1 MYYAVEI
8 SYVTYSIPGK
18 KLKTHWE
25 NLRVY
30 IYRGKERVSP
40 REIKFS
46 YDYNVHKAKKKRE
59 RERKTQQRVRAKKR
73 KSKKD
78 ALVCRHLRKSEKVHI
93 ALESA
98 VDLWNLPQYSPS
110 RPTKVAA
117 RGVKSGIAFAM
128 RAT

>member
-46 YDYNVHKAKKKRE
+46 YDYNVHKAKKK
-59 RERKTQQRVRAKKR
+59 ERKREENATKSPGKEEEKQKGRA
-73 KSKKD
+73 
-78 ALVCRHLRKSEKVHI
+78 
-93 ALESA
+93 
-98 VDLWNLPQYSPS
+98 
-110 RPTKVAA
+110 
-117 RGVKSGIAFAM
+117 GVQAP
-128 RAT
+128 